1 MFAMHRDGSY
11 RWQGLG
17 AAQEAVVTTSAS
29 SEPTWIQN
37 INTFLDSPAGIAAG
51 RASPA
56 VEPKAGVD
64 WVFWGK
70 TVGIAGALVVGFLLL
85 TKVRG

>member
-1 MFAMHRDGSY
+1 MV
-11 RWQGLG
+11 GLG
-17 AAQEAVVTTSAS
+17 NSAIPES
-29 SEPTWIQN
+29 RWIEN
-37 INTFLDSPAGIAAG
+37 IRKFLDSPAGIAAG
-51 RASPA
+51 RASPG
-56 VEPKAGVD
+56 VEPRAGVD